1 MKPVLTLREEITSV
15 YQYLESESLSLNGKL
30 TREFYL
36 DPEVDDQIPVPRN
49 LIMAFVENTVRN
61 GLKDESGD
69 KTLSISVHK
78 SAMGVLIMVAD
89 SGMTTGNGAPAD
101 FSQSEGLKFLNSYL
115 PVFNRQYGMSI
126 SFKVLQLTSENGT
139 PGARAMITIRDQ

>member
-15 YQYLESESLSLNGKL
+15 QQYLESEAHSLNGKL
-30 TREFYL
+30 TRDFYV
-36 DPEVDDQIPVPRN
+36 DPEVNDQITVPRN
-49 LIMAFVENTVRN
+49 LIRVFVENTIRN
-61 GLKDESGD
+61 GLKGEMNGGV
-69 KTLSISVHK
+69 LSISVHK

-89 SGMTTGNGAPAD
+89 SGMAPGNGTPVD
-101 FSQSEGLKFLNSYL
+101 YCQSEGLKFLNSYL
-115 PVFNRQYGMSI
+115 PVFNRQYGVSI